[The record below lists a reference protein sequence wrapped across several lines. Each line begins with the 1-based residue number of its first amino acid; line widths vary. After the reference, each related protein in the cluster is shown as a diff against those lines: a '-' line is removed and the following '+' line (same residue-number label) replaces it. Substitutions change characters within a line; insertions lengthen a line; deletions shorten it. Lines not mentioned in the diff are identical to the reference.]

1 MMGAMRFGKQLNLF
15 LVDGTPGGLLTAE
28 VGGWTGHITAAPRSH
43 MKHLLQRE
51 EAARTG
57 VYILLGE
64 DPAAPEG
71 VRAYI
76 GEGDEIRTR
85 LRAHV
90 QPLEQGGKDFWDRA
104 ILMTSKDANLT
115 KAHVLYLESR
125 LIEIAKTAQRSSIDN
140 SQAPDRK
147 HRLPEADIAVMEA
160 YLAELE
166 IVLPM
171 LGVNIFR
178 KPSSRSEQLSGG
190 QTQASDSESAMF
202 YLSHGPSGRKAYAQE
217 HDGQFTVLK
226 GSQAAKVWKGSAHS
240 YNKHVDNLLNDGTL
254 AAHPTEDFS
263 TFTRDRVMNSVSA
276 AAAVVTG
283 RTANGRAEWKE
294 KHTGMTYGDWQ
305 NQNIDEV

>member
-1 MMGAMRFGKQLNLF
+1 MRFGKQLNLF

-51 EAARTG
+51 EASRTG

-64 DPAAPEG
+64 DPSAPEG

-76 GEGDEIRTR
+76 GEGDELRTR
-85 LRAHV
+85 IRSHA
-90 QPLEQGGKDFWDRA
+90 QPLEQGGKEFWDRV

-115 KAHVLYLESR
+115 KAHVLYLEAR
-125 LIEIAKTAQRSSIDN
+125 LIEIAKVAQRSEIDN
-140 SQAPDRK
+140 AQAPDRK

-166 IVLPM
+166 TVLPM

-178 KPSSRSEQLSGG
+178 QPAAR
-190 QTQASDSESAMF
+190 SDSPKLEPVGAANSDPVTF
-202 YLSHGPSGRKAYAQE
+202 YLTHGPSGRVARAQE
-217 HDGQFTVLK
+217 HDGQFTVLR
-226 GSQAAKVWKGSAHS
+226 GSQAATVWTGTEHS
-240 YNKHVDNLLNDGTL
+240 YSKLLESLHSDGTL
-254 AAHPTEDFS
+254 EPHPSQEHS

-276 AAAVVTG
+276 AAAVILG
-283 RTANGRAEWKE
+283 RTANGRTDWKE
-294 KHTGMTYGDWQ
+294 EKTGMTYSDWQ
-305 NQNIDEV
+305 NQNLDEV